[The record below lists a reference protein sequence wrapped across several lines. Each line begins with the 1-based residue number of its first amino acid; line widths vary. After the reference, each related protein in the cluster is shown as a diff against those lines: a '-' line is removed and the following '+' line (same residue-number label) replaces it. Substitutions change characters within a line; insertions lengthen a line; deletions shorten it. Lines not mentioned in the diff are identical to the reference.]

1 MVVNSLVF
9 TSVLMRAMLIAMAS
23 LVIITGLGLA
33 YPILRPRTTR
43 PSNVTDEGADLRNT
57 ITLGSKEMERYIESV
72 RDKGNFNDG
81 ILMGYAALRNT
92 LPKMQSL
99 TMNIELTEFEIL
111 EMTLNESREFRNVSP
126 LILQVYQH
134 YEKVRFGSGSDQTE
148 FESMV
153 NLLESIYKLNIV
165 LRVRAKSVGDI
176 N

>member
-23 LVIITGLGLA
+23 LAIITGL
-33 YPILRPRTTR
+33 
-43 PSNVTDEGADLRNT
+43 
-57 ITLGSKEMERYIESV
+57 MESV

-81 ILMGYAALRNT
+81 ILMGYVALRNT

-99 TMNIELTEFEIL
+99 TMNIELTELEIL

-153 NLLESIYKLNIV
+153 SLLESIYKLNMV